1 MTETP
6 RLLLDQTRLERNAA
20 RLRERCST
28 LGVDFRPHL
37 KTAKCAEVARLAHG
51 GRAGP
56 VTVSTLREAEF
67 LTGNGFDDFL
77 LSTAAT
83 PDRLP
88 RVAALQDRGARVSL
102 VADDPVMVGLLG
114 EAAAR
119 PVDLLVEVDCGE
131 HRSGT
136 DPDGA
141 ALLFAA
147 DEAARHPNLR
157 LRGVLTHAGHSYGTA
172 DPAHLADLAEAERAA
187 AVHAAERLRARGHAC
202 PVVSVGS
209 TPTLLFARHLE
220 GVTEVRAGVSLFWD
234 LAQFSRGLCGW
245 DDLALSVEAA
255 VIGHQ
260 RTFPDA
266 AGALVLDAGALA
278 MSRDAS
284 ANAYLPEAR
293 FGILADA
300 ATGERLPLSIAVLHQ
315 EHGTV
320 PVPDRTWFDR
330 LPLGAHVR
338 VLPNHACLT
347 ASGGHGGYDVHAGD
361 GRALARWSRCDG
373 W

>member
-1 MTETP
+1 MRGTP
-6 RLLLDQTRLERNAA
+6 RLLLDQTRLERNAT
-20 RLRERCST
+20 RLRERCSM
-28 LGVDFRPHL
+28 LGVGFRPHL
-37 KTAKCAEVARLAHG
+37 KTAKCAEVARTAHEG
-51 GRAGP
+51 QAGP

-67 LTGNGFDDFL
+67 LAEDGFGDFL
-77 LSTAAT
+77 LATAAI

-88 RVAALQDRGARVSL
+88 RVAALQGRGARVTL
-102 VADDPVMVGLLG
+102 VADDPIVVRLLG
-114 EAAAR
+114 ETAMQ
-119 PVDLLVEVDCGE
+119 PVDLLLEVDCGE

-136 DPDGA
+136 DPDGG
-141 ALLFAA
+141 ALLAAA
-147 DEAARHPNLR
+147 DEAARHPNLS
-157 LRGVLTHAGHSYGTA
+157 LRGVMTHAGHSYGTD
-172 DPAHLADLAEAERAA
+172 DPSRLADMAEAERGA
-187 AVHAAERLRARGHAC
+187 AVHAADRLRARDHGC

-234 LAQFSRGLCGW
+234 LAQLSRGMCGW
-245 DDLALSVEAA
+245 DDLALSVEAS

-260 RTFPDA
+260 QRFPGA

-278 MSRDAS
+278 MSKDTG
-284 ANAYLPEAR
+284 ANAYMPEAR

-300 ATGERLPLSIAVLHQ
+300 ATGARLPLSIAVLHQ

-320 PVPDRTWFDR
+320 PIPDHNWFDL
-330 LPLGAHVR
+330 LPLGGRVR

-347 ASGGHGGYDVHAGD
+347 AAGGYGGYDVHAGD
-361 GRALARWSRCDG
+361 GKTMARWSRCDG